1 MSKIYRSI
9 IMALSVDKDGKV
21 FEKKLNMSEDAIRKI
36 IANRDVEH
44 HKKILQRASRTK
56 ITKRMAS

>member
-1 MSKIYRSI
+1 
-9 IMALSVDKDGKV
+9 MALSVDKDGKV

-44 HKKILQRASRTK
+44 HKRILKRASQTK
-56 ITKRMAS
+56 ITRRMAS